1 MSKAFALFTVIIFSV
16 GAISFIPPR
25 QKTFY
30 VQPDHATTPRTISAK
45 DKAAI
50 NDIFKTIGVR
60 NFRMEFENN
69 EAYGAYKLQ
78 DVVVKFLRSGS
89 YIDADI
95 LVTEDLYKSYQPQL
109 AFWFYINRNRSEGF
123 EGIFGKSNAARL
135 EAIIKK
141 YSGGQ

>member
-1 MSKAFALFTVIIFSV
+1 
-16 GAISFIPPR
+16 
-25 QKTFY
+25 
-30 VQPDHATTPRTISAK
+30 
-45 DKAAI
+45 
-50 NDIFKTIGVR
+50 
-60 NFRMEFENN
+60 MEFENN